1 MTAEQPQSPWVLLLP
16 RTIGSLILGFILV
29 VFVTVTLA
37 WILFGV
43 MDEY

>member
-1 MTAEQPQSPWVLLLP
+1 VLLLP
-16 RTIGSLILGFILV
+16 RTIGSLILGFFLV

-37 WILFGV
+37 WIMFGV